1 MKHKPDH
8 LIEELVRQKLE
19 GKSYTEIRSEL
30 TRSGLTKEK
39 ISGVI
44 REVDEQVLLAESGI
58 NHPASAR
65 QWYRAGLILSVTG
78 LIISIAFN
86 AGIFLNNLPAMA
98 VYTPFIL
105 GILVMFYGRMLQRK
119 KPAPVQK
126 GPGKIRSK
134 RPYK

>member
-1 MKHKPDH
+1 M
-8 LIEELVRQKLE
+8 IEELVQQKLE

-30 TRSGLTKEK
+30 TRNGLSKEE
-39 ISGVI
+39 ISRKI
-44 REVDEQVLLAESGI
+44 REVDEKVLAVESGQ
-58 NHPASAR
+58 NYLDRTR
-65 QWYRAGLILSVTG
+65 QWYRAGLILAVTG

-86 AGIFLNNLPAMA
+86 AGVFLNNLPAMA
-98 VYTPFIL
+98 VYSPFIL

-126 GPGKIRSK
+126 GSGKMRSK